1 MSSRSQDRQRQ
12 QRKKRRTS
20 AATESKAARGAARPT
35 DSNNVK
41 PRNNADNAIAS
52 SPKPKASSPRP
63 FLAVPAPHPTQ
74 LEKETFL
81 KQCSFTF
88 GRGSGPGGQH
98 RNKVET
104 AAQIVHNPTGVTAA
118 AGERRS
124 QTVNRHEAVRRLRL
138 KLARVARC
146 NVHRERYKPSELWR
160 TRRQGEK
167 MPVNSKH
174 WDYPALLAEAMDVII
189 ARDCDVAGAAGILGI
204 TMSQLTK
211 LIREDKASFAVVNEG
226 RTARGLPALRK

>member
-1 MSSRSQDRQRQ
+1 MSARSQQQQRQ
-12 QRKKRRTS
+12 HRKSRR
-20 AATESKAARGAARPT
+20 ATKVDDAAARSAARP
-35 DSNNVK
+35 DASADANI
-41 PRNNADNAIAS
+41 RNQAD
-52 SPKPKASSPRP
+52 SPKPQAASPRH
-63 FLAVPAPHPTQ
+63 FLVVPAPHPTH
-74 LEKETFL
+74 LEKDIFL

-88 GRGSGPGGQH
+88 GRAGGPGGQH

-138 KLARVARC
+138 KLARIARC
-146 NVHRERYKPSELWR
+146 RVHREKYKPSELWR
-160 TRRQGEK
+160 SRRQGEK
-167 MPVNSKH
+167 MPVNSRH

-189 ARDCDVAGAAGILGI
+189 ARGYDVAGAAGILGI

-211 LIREDKASFAVVNEG
+211 LVREDKASFAVVNEG
-226 RTARGLPALRK
+226 RAARGLPALRK